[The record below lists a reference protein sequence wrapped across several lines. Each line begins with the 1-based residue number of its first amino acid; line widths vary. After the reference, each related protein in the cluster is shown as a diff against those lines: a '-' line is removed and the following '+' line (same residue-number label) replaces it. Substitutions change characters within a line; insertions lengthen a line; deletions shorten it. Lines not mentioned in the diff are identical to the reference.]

1 MQIKYL
7 LWKAQVGRDA
17 TVPLQTST
25 FVTALENKHLY
36 LKEQSKFKLT
46 KDVKYHK
53 DVINKSLEV
62 SHAI

>member
-25 FVTALENKHLY
+25 AVTALENKHLY
-36 LKEQSKFKLT
+36 LKETIKVQ
-46 KDVKYHK
+46 V
-53 DVINKSLEV
+53 NKRC
-62 SHAI
+62 